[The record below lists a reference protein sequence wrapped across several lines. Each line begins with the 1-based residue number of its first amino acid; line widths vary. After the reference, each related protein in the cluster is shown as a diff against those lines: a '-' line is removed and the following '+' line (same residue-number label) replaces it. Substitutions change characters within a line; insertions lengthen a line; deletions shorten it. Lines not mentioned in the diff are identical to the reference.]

1 MEFPSSVDLVF
12 KHKYPQRLDYIFW
25 SSPEGETALTVPKS
39 RLDHTKVV
47 PFVVTGMEFSHL
59 SDHYGIETTLEYR
72 VRQSVSQPCRIAPLI
87 IVLSCGLWW
96 LR

>member
-72 VRQSVSQPCRIAPLI
+72 VRQSVTQTCRIA
-87 IVLSCGLWW
+87 
-96 LR
+96 RR